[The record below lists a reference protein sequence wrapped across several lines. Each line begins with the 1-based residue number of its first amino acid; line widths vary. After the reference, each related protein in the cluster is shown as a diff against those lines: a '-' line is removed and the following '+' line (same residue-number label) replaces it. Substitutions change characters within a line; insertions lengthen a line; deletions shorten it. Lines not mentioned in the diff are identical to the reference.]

1 MNTHR
6 RNQLPSHV
14 ASHYAIAPS
23 YEPEPPRKKKGG
35 SVKHLTFLGD
45 SSQFGRLD
53 KEMLG
58 KAVQEALV
66 DAGLADTGAE
76 DAQPA
81 ETESADFTSTDAAS
95 ANTQEN
101 E

>member
-35 SVKHLTFLGD
+35 SVLSNIL
-45 SSQFGRLD
+45 
-53 KEMLG
+53 
-58 KAVQEALV
+58 LV
-66 DAGLADTGAE
+66 VGLALILVAGGMWGLAQWRYH
-76 DAQPA
+76 DARVSLA
-81 ETESADFTSTDAAS
+81 GR
-95 ANTQEN
+95 
-101 E
+101 

>member
-1 MNTHR
+1 M
-6 RNQLPSHV
+6 
-14 ASHYAIAPS
+14 
-23 YEPEPPRKKKGG
+23 
-35 SVKHLTFLGD
+35 KHLTFLGD

-58 KAVQEALV
+58 KAVQEAPV

-76 DAQPA
+76 NAQPV
-81 ETESADFTSTDAAS
+81 ETEHADATPDNAAS
-95 ANTQEN
+95 ADTQEN

>member
-35 SVKHLTFLGD
+35 SVLSNILLVVG
-45 SSQFGRLD
+45 L
-53 KEMLG
+53 
-58 KAVQEALV
+58 ALILV
-66 DAGLADTGAE
+66 AGLSRRAPTSS
-76 DAQPA
+76 
-81 ETESADFTSTDAAS
+81 TSASRTSTRLGTSTARTTCPCRS
-95 ANTQEN
+95 
-101 E
+101 